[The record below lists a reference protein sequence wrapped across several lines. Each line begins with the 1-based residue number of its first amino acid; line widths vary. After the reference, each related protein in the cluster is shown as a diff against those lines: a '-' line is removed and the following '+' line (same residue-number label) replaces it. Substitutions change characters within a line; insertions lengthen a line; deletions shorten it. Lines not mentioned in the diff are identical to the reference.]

1 MRCQESQYYNQM
13 FQTRK
18 KNNKMKLPQHP
29 INIHPMSHKHMQK
42 RDTSFSLTKMYI
54 DVLTRDGGKTS
65 DNGGH
70 QCMYS

>member
-1 MRCQESQYYNQM
+1 
-13 FQTRK
+13 
-18 KNNKMKLPQHP
+18 MKLPQHP